1 MARKAATT
9 TDDALNKAGP
19 GKVKPV
25 KARKGSKT
33 TLSEVNL
40 VDLGPERLA
49 AILLD
54 LSSDSHVK
62 RVLRLELFAESS
74 SEGLALEISK
84 RLATIG
90 KSSSRIHWRKRVAF
104 ARDLDLHRKMIER
117 LAEDDATAALDLML
131 DLLDMATPTLD
142 RLSQTEGPIN
152 DVFLAARDGIGA
164 VVAGAMPDPIAL
176 ADRIAN
182 LLRRDDYAQ
191 FGPLVNALAPAL
203 SKKGQAHLRETLD
216 KLLAARSTRSASS
229 FDAKGAV
236 FKDALR
242 RLADASGD
250 VDAFEATFA
259 PDLRR
264 TPLVSAEIARRLL
277 AVGRAEDALATL
289 QNGAPTEQRGRHQ
302 SSLEERAAWEDAMLE
317 ALEATGHHE
326 EAQKRRWADFEA
338 TLSIPRLRT
347 YLKGLPDFDDVEAE
361 DQAKAVAKRFPRF
374 DVALAFL
381 VSWPDL
387 PAASRLVLSRTGE
400 INGAE
405 DILLAEAARRLEGA
419 YPLAATLLLRGSIQY
434 VLTYGVATRYAEAAR
449 QVLEAESLAAMIADY
464 GEYADHAAF
473 MADLR
478 AMHGRKQGFRAELEA
493 LGGVF

>member
-1 MARKAATT
+1 MARKAAATG
-9 TDDALNKAGP
+9 D
-19 GKVKPV
+19 KPA

-33 TLSEVNL
+33 TLSEANL

-62 RVLRLELFAESS
+62 RVLRLELFAEAGGD
-74 SEGLALEISK
+74 GLALEISK
-84 RLATIG
+84 RLAAIG

-104 ARDLDLHRKMIER
+104 ARDLDLHRRMIER
-117 LAEDDATAALDLML
+117 LAEDDPTAALDLML
-131 DLLDMATPTLD
+131 DLLDLATPVLD
-142 RLSQTEGPIN
+142 RLSQAEGPIG

-164 VVAGAMPDPIAL
+164 IAAKAMPDPIAL
-176 ADRIAN
+176 AERIAK

-191 FGPLVNALAPAL
+191 FGPLIGALGPAL
-203 SKKGQAHLRETLD
+203 GPKGQAHLRETLE
-216 KLLAARSTRSASS
+216 KMLAARSPRSAHL
-229 FDAKGAV
+229 FDAQGAIY
-236 FKDALR
+236 KDALR

-259 PDLRR
+259 PELRR
-264 TPLVSAEIARRLL
+264 TPLVAAEIARRLL
-277 AVGRAEDALATL
+277 AAGRGEDALATL
-289 QNGAPTEQRGRHQ
+289 QAGSPHEQRGRHA
-302 SSLEERAAWEDAMLE
+302 SSQEERAAWEEAMLE

-338 TLSIPRLRT
+338 TLSIPRLRA

-361 DQAKAVAKRFPRF
+361 DQAKLVAKHFPRF
-374 DVALAFL
+374 DTALAFL

-387 PAASRLVLSRTGE
+387 AAAARLILTRSGE
-400 INGAE
+400 INGADE
-405 DILLAEAARRLEGA
+405 TLMAEAARRLEGS
-419 YPLAATLLLRGSIQY
+419 YPLAATLLLRASIQH

-449 QVLEAESLAAMIADY
+449 QLLEAESLSAMIPDY
-464 GEYADHAAF
+464 GEYPDHAAF
-473 MADLR
+473 VADLR
-478 AMHGRKQGFRAELEA
+478 VMHGRKQGFRAELEA

>member
-1 MARKAATT
+1 MARKAAKKTGEASDEVQPET
-9 TDDALNKAGP
+9 A
-19 GKVKPV
+19 KPT

-33 TLSEVNL
+33 TLSEANL

-54 LSSDSHVK
+54 LSVDSHVK

-74 SEGLALEISK
+74 GEGLALEISK
-84 RLATIG
+84 RLATVG

-142 RLSQTEGPIN
+142 RLSQTEGPIG
-152 DVFLAARDGIGA
+152 DVFLAARDVIGA
-164 VVAGAMPDPIAL
+164 IAVGALPDPIAL
-176 ADRIAN
+176 ADRIAK
-182 LLRRDDYAQ
+182 LLRNDDYAQ
-191 FGPLVNALAPAL
+191 FGPVVNALVPAL
-203 SKKGQAHLRETLD
+203 GPNGQAHLKKTLEAA
-216 KLLAARSTRSASS
+216 LGARSTRSASRL
-229 FDAKGAV
+229 DAIY
-236 FKDALR
+236 KDALR

-259 PDLRR
+259 PELRK

-277 AVGRAEDALATL
+277 EAGRTEDALATL
-289 QNGAPTEQRGRHQ
+289 HAGAPSEQLGRHQ
-302 SSLEERAAWEDAMLE
+302 NSLEERTTWEEAMLD

-326 EAQKRRWADFEA
+326 EAQKRRWAEFER

-361 DQAKAVAKRFPRF
+361 DQAKAVAKRFPQF
-374 DVALAFL
+374 DRALAFL

-387 PAASRLVLSRTGE
+387 MAASKLVLTRAGE
-400 INGAE
+400 INGA
-405 DILLAEAARRLEGA
+405 DDTLMAEAARRLEGA
-419 YPLAATLLLRGSIQY
+419 YPMAATLLLRASIQY

-449 QVLEAESLAAMIADY
+449 QLLEAESLSVMINDF
-464 GEYADHAAF
+464 GEYPDHQAF
-473 MADLR
+473 VADLR
-478 AMHGRKQGFRAELEA
+478 TMHSRKQGFRTELEA
-493 LGGVF
+493 LGATF

>member
-9 TDDALNKAGP
+9 TD
-19 GKVKPV
+19 KPA

-33 TLSEVNL
+33 TLSEANL
-40 VDLGPERLA
+40 ADLGAERLA

-62 RVLRLELFAESS
+62 RVLRLELFAEAGG
-74 SEGLALEISK
+74 EGLALEVSK
-84 RLATIG
+84 RLATIA
-90 KSSSRIHWRKRVAF
+90 KSSSRIHWRKRAAF
-104 ARDLDLHRKMIER
+104 AKDLDLHRRMIER

-131 DLLDMATPTLD
+131 DLLDLATPVLD
-142 RLSQTEGPIN
+142 RLSQAEGPIG

-164 VVAGAMPDPIAL
+164 IAAQALPDPIAL
-176 ADRIAN
+176 ADRIAR
-182 LLRRDDYAQ
+182 LLRRDDYTQ
-191 FGPLVNALAPAL
+191 FGPLIGALGSAL
-203 SKKGQAHLRETLD
+203 GPKGQAHLRETLET
-216 KLLAARSTRSASS
+216 LLAARSTRSAHL
-229 FDAKGAV
+229 FDAQGAIY
-236 FKDALR
+236 KDALR

-259 PDLRR
+259 PELRR

-277 AVGRAEDALATL
+277 AAGRPEDALATL
-289 QNGAPTEQRGRHQ
+289 QAGAPGDQRGRHQ
-302 SSLEERAAWEDAMLE
+302 SSLEERAAWEEAMLE
-317 ALEATGHHE
+317 ALEATGHHD
-326 EAQKRRWADFEA
+326 EAQKRRWAEFER

-347 YLKGLPDFDDVEAE
+347 FLKGLPDFDDVEAE

-374 DVALAFL
+374 DMALAFL

-387 PAASRLVLSRTGE
+387 AAASRLVLDRAGE
-400 INGAE
+400 INGA
-405 DILLAEAARRLEGA
+405 DDTLMAEAARRLEGG
-419 YPLAATLLLRGSIQY
+419 YPLAATLLLRTSIQH

-449 QVLEAESLAAMIADY
+449 QLLEAESLSVMIGGF
-464 GEYADHAAF
+464 GEYPDHQAF
-473 MADLR
+473 LADLR

>member
-9 TDDALNKAGP
+9 TDEKPA
-19 GKVKPV
+19 KV
-25 KARKGSKT
+25 RKGSKT
-33 TLSEVNL
+33 TLSEANL

-62 RVLRLELFAESS
+62 RVLRLELFAEAGGD
-74 SEGLALEISK
+74 GLALEVSK

-90 KSSSRIHWRKRVAF
+90 KSSSRIHWRKRAAF
-104 ARDLDLHRKMIER
+104 AKDLDLHRRMIER

-131 DLLDMATPTLD
+131 DLLDLSTPVLD
-142 RLSQTEGPIN
+142 RLSQAEGPIG

-164 VVAGAMPDPIAL
+164 IAANAMPDPVVL
-176 ADRIAN
+176 ADRIAK
-182 LLRRDDYAQ
+182 LLRRDDYTQ

-203 SKKGQAHLRETLD
+203 GSKGQTSLRDTLE
-216 KLLAARSTRSASS
+216 KLLAARGARSTSGY
-229 FDAKGAV
+229 DARGAV
-236 FKDALR
+236 YKDALR

-277 AVGRAEDALATL
+277 TAGRAEDALATL
-289 QNGAPTEQRGRHQ
+289 QSGAPSDKGGRHQ
-302 SSLEERAAWEDAMLE
+302 SSLEERLGWEEAMLE
-317 ALEATGHHE
+317 ALEATGHHD
-326 EAQKRRWADFEA
+326 EAQKRRWAEFER
-338 TLSIPRLRT
+338 TLSIPRLRS

-361 DQAKAVAKRFPRF
+361 DQAKAVARRFPRF
-374 DVALAFL
+374 DTALAFL

-387 PAASRLVLSRTGE
+387 SAASRLVLTRSGE
-400 INGAE
+400 INGA
-405 DILLAEAARRLEGA
+405 DDTLMAEAARRLEGG
-419 YPLAATLLLRGSIQY
+419 YPLAATLLLRASIQY

-449 QVLEAESLAAMIADY
+449 QLLEAESLSVMIADY
-464 GEYADHAAF
+464 GEYPDHPAF
-473 MADLR
+473 VADLR
-478 AMHGRKQGFRAELEA
+478 AMHARKQGFRAELEA

>member
-9 TDDALNKAGP
+9 TADATETA
-19 GKVKPV
+19 KPA

-33 TLSEVNL
+33 TLSEANL

-74 SEGLALEISK
+74 ADGLALEISK

-90 KSSSRIHWRKRVAF
+90 KSSSRIHWRKRAAF

-131 DLLDMATPTLD
+131 DLLDLASPTLD
-142 RLSQTEGPIN
+142 RLSQTEGPIG
-152 DVFLAARDGIGA
+152 DVFLAARDSIGVIA
-164 VVAGAMPDPIAL
+164 DKAMPEPVAL
-176 ADRIAN
+176 AERTAK
-182 LLRRDDYAQ
+182 LLATDYHAQ
-191 FGPLVNALAPAL
+191 MGPLAGSLAPAMGRQ
-203 SKKGQAHLRETLD
+203 GQAHLRQVLETV
-216 KLLAARSTRSASS
+216 LAVN
-229 FDAKGAV
+229 AKRIGRPDPMAAV
-236 FKDALR
+236 YKDALR

-277 AVGRAEDALATL
+277 ADGRAEDALATL
-289 QNGAPTEQRGRHQ
+289 QAGAPSEQRGRHP
-302 SSLEERAAWEDAMLE
+302 SSLEERATWDDAMLD
-317 ALEATGHHE
+317 ALEASGHHE
-326 EAQKRRWADFEA
+326 EAQRRRWEDFEK

-374 DVALAFL
+374 DMALAFL

-387 PAASRLVLSRTGE
+387 PAASRLVLTRTGE
-400 INGAE
+400 INGA
-405 DILLAEAARRLEGA
+405 DDTLVTEAARRLEGG
-419 YPLAATLLLRGSIQY
+419 YPLAATLLLRASIQY

-449 QVLEAESLAAMIADY
+449 QLLEAESLSVVIGDF
-464 GEYADHAAF
+464 GEYPDHAAF
-473 MADLR
+473 VADLR
-478 AMHGRKQGFRAELEA
+478 AMHGRKQGFRMELEA

>member
-1 MARKAATT
+1 MARKAAATT
-9 TDDALNKAGP
+9 GD
-19 GKVKPV
+19 KP

-33 TLSEVNL
+33 TLSEANL

-62 RVLRLELFAESS
+62 RVLRLELFAEAGG
-74 SEGLALEISK
+74 EGLALEVSK

-90 KSSSRIHWRKRVAF
+90 KSSSRIHWRKRAAF
-104 ARDLDLHRKMIER
+104 AKDLDLHRRMIER
-117 LAEDDATAALDLML
+117 LAQDDATAALDLML
-131 DLLDMATPTLD
+131 DLLDLATPVLD
-142 RLSQTEGPIN
+142 RLSQAEGPIG

-164 VVAGAMPDPIAL
+164 IVAQALPDPIAL
-176 ADRIAN
+176 ADRIAR

-203 SKKGQAHLRETLD
+203 GKTGQTHLRKILEPLSAARAIRD
-216 KLLAARSTRSASS
+216 ARSTIY
-229 FDAKGAV
+229 
-236 FKDALR
+236 KDALR

-277 AVGRAEDALATL
+277 AAGRGEDALATL
-289 QNGAPTEQRGRHQ
+289 QAGAPGEQRGRHQ

-317 ALEATGHHE
+317 ALEATGHHD
-326 EAQKRRWADFEA
+326 EAQKRRWTEFER
-338 TLSIPRLRT
+338 TLSIPLLRG

-361 DQAKAVAKRFPRF
+361 DQAKAVAKRFPQF
-374 DVALAFL
+374 DRALAFL

-387 PAASRLVLSRTGE
+387 PAASRLVLTRAGE
-400 INGAE
+400 INGA
-405 DILLAEAARRLEGA
+405 DDTLMTEAARRLEGS
-419 YPLAATLLLRGSIQY
+419 YPLAATLLLRASIQY
-434 VLTYGVATRYAEAAR
+434 VLTYGVATRYADAAR
-449 QVLEAESLAAMIADY
+449 QLLEAESLSAMIADY
-464 GEYADHAAF
+464 GEYPDHPAF
-473 MADLR
+473 VADLR

-493 LGGVF
+493 LGATF

>member
-9 TDDALNKAGP
+9 TE
-19 GKVKPV
+19 KPA

-33 TLSEVNL
+33 TLSEANL

-62 RVLRLELFAESS
+62 RVLRLELFAEAGG
-74 SEGLALEISK
+74 EGLGLEVSK

-90 KSSSRIHWRKRVAF
+90 KSSSRIHWRKRAAF
-104 ARDLDLHRKMIER
+104 AKDLDLHRRMIER
-117 LAEDDATAALDLML
+117 LAQDDATAALDLML
-131 DLLDMATPTLD
+131 DLLDLATPVLD
-142 RLSQTEGPIN
+142 RLSQAEGPIG

-164 VVAGAMPDPIAL
+164 IASGALPDPIAL

-191 FGPLVNALAPAL
+191 FGPLVNALGPAL
-203 SKKGQAHLRETLD
+203 GKTGQAHLRETLE
-216 KLLAARSTRSASS
+216 KLSAARAIR
-229 FDAKGAV
+229 DARGAIY
-236 FKDALR
+236 KDALR

-259 PDLRR
+259 PELRR

-277 AVGRAEDALATL
+277 AAGRAEDALATL
-289 QNGAPTEQRGRHQ
+289 HAGAPSDKGGRHQ
-302 SSLEERAAWEDAMLE
+302 SSLEERSAWEDAMLE
-317 ALEATGHHE
+317 ALEATGHHD
-326 EAQKRRWADFEA
+326 EAQKRRWAEFER
-338 TLSIPRLRT
+338 TLSIPPLRS

-361 DQAKAVAKRFPRF
+361 DQAKAVARRFPRF
-374 DVALAFL
+374 DTALAFL

-387 PAASRLVLSRTGE
+387 PAASRLVLTRSGE
-400 INGAE
+400 INGA
-405 DILLAEAARRLEGA
+405 DDTLMAEAARRLEGG
-419 YPLAATLLLRGSIQY
+419 YPLAATLLLRASIQY

-449 QVLEAESLAAMIADY
+449 QLLEAESLSAMISDY
-464 GEYADHAAF
+464 GEYLDHQAF
-473 MADLR
+473 VADLR
-478 AMHGRKQGFRAELEA
+478 AMHGRKQGFRVELEA
-493 LGGVF
+493 LGATL

>member
-9 TDDALNKAGP
+9 TDDAP
-19 GKVKPV
+19 DKVKPA
-25 KARKGSKT
+25 KARRGSKT
-33 TLSEVNL
+33 TLSEANL

-74 SEGLALEISK
+74 GEGLALEISK

-117 LAEDDATAALDLML
+117 LAEKDATAALGLML

-142 RLSQTEGPIN
+142 RLSQTEGPIG
-152 DVFLAARDGIGA
+152 DVFLAARDSIGA
-164 VVAGAMPDPIAL
+164 IAVGALPDPIAL
-176 ADRIAN
+176 ADRIAK
-182 LLRRDDYAQ
+182 LLRQDDYAQ
-191 FGPLVNALAPAL
+191 FGPLVNALSPAL
-203 SKKGQAHLRETLD
+203 GKKGQAHLREALE
-216 KLLAARSTRSASS
+216 KLVAARSTRSASIY
-229 FDAKGAV
+229 
-236 FKDALR
+236 KDALR

-259 PDLRR
+259 PELRK

-277 AVGRAEDALATL
+277 EAGRAEDALATL
-289 QNGAPTEQRGRHQ
+289 HAGPPSDKGGRHQ
-302 SSLEERAAWEDAMLE
+302 SSLEERAAWEEAMLD
-317 ALEATGHHE
+317 ALEATGHHD
-326 EAQKRRWADFEA
+326 EAQKRRWAEFER
-338 TLSIPRLRT
+338 TLSIPRLRA

-361 DQAKAVAKRFPRF
+361 DQAKAVAKRFPQF
-374 DVALAFL
+374 DRALAFL

-387 PAASRLVLSRTGE
+387 PAASRLVLSRAGE
-400 INGAE
+400 INGA
-405 DILLAEAARRLEGA
+405 DDTLMMEAARRLEGA
-419 YPLAATLLLRGSIQY
+419 YPLAATLLLRASIQY

-449 QVLEAESLAAMIADY
+449 QLLEAESLAAVITDY
-464 GEYADHAAF
+464 GKYPDHTAF
-473 MADLR
+473 AADLR

>member
-9 TDDALNKAGP
+9 TGD
-19 GKVKPV
+19 KPA

-33 TLSEVNL
+33 TLSEANL

-62 RVLRLELFAESS
+62 RVLRLELFAEASP
-74 SEGLALEISK
+74 EGLALEIGK

-90 KSSSRIHWRKRVAF
+90 KSSSRIHWRKRAAF
-104 ARDLDLHRKMIER
+104 AKDLDLHRRMIER
-117 LAEDDATAALDLML
+117 LAEHDATAALDLML
-131 DLLDMATPTLD
+131 DLLDLATPVLD
-142 RLSQTEGPIN
+142 RLSQVEGPIG
-152 DVFLAARDGIGA
+152 DVFLAARDGVGA
-164 VVAGAMPDPIAL
+164 IAAQALPDPIVL
-176 ADRIAN
+176 ADRIAK

-203 SKKGQAHLRETLD
+203 GKTGQEHLRQILEQ
-216 KLLAARSTRSASS
+216 LATARGIRDARSAIY
-229 FDAKGAV
+229 
-236 FKDALR
+236 KDALR

-277 AVGRAEDALATL
+277 AAGRAEDALATL
-289 QNGAPTEQRGRHQ
+289 QAGAPHEQRGRHQ
-302 SSLEERAAWEDAMLE
+302 SASEERAAWEEAMLE

-326 EAQKRRWADFEA
+326 EAQKRRWAEFER
-338 TLSIPRLRT
+338 TLSIPLLRG

-361 DQAKAVAKRFPRF
+361 DQAKAVAKRFPQF
-374 DVALAFL
+374 DRALAFL

-387 PAASRLVLSRTGE
+387 AAASRLVLSRAGE
-400 INGAE
+400 INGA
-405 DILLAEAARRLEGA
+405 DDTLMTEAARRLEGSH
-419 YPLAATLLLRGSIQY
+419 PLAATLLLRASIQY

-449 QVLEAESLAAMIADY
+449 QLLEAESLSAMIADY
-464 GEYADHAAF
+464 GEYPDHQAF
-473 MADLR
+473 VTDLR

-493 LGGVF
+493 LGATF

>member
-9 TDDALNKAGP
+9 TDDASD
-19 GKVKPV
+19 KVKPA

-33 TLSEVNL
+33 TLSEANL

-62 RVLRLELFAESS
+62 RVLRLELFAESNT
-74 SEGLALEISK
+74 EGLALEISK
-84 RLATIG
+84 RLTAIG
-90 KSSSRIHWRKRVAF
+90 KSSSRINWRKRAAF
-104 ARDLDLHRKMIER
+104 ARDLDLHRGMIER
-117 LAEDDATAALDLML
+117 LAQDDATAALDLML
-131 DLLDMATPTLD
+131 DLLDLATPTLD
-142 RLSQTEGPIN
+142 RLSQAEGPIG
-152 DVFLAARDGIGA
+152 DVFLAARDGVGA
-164 VVAGAMPDPIAL
+164 IAAGAMPDPIVL

-191 FGPLVNALAPAL
+191 FGPVVNALGPL
-203 SKKGQAHLRETLD
+203 LGEKGQAHLRETLE
-216 KLLAARSTRSASS
+216 KLLAARTIRDARS
-229 FDAKGAV
+229 GIYR
-236 FKDALR
+236 DALR

-259 PDLRR
+259 PELRR

-277 AVGRAEDALATL
+277 EAGRAEDALATL
-289 QNGAPTEQRGRHQ
+289 HAGAPGDQRGRHQ
-302 SSLEERAAWEDAMLE
+302 SSLEERDAWEEAMLD

-326 EAQKRRWADFEA
+326 EAQKRRWAEFER

-361 DQAKAVAKRFPRF
+361 DQAKAVAKRFPQF
-374 DVALAFL
+374 DRALAFL

-387 PAASRLVLSRTGE
+387 MAASRLVLARAGE
-400 INGAE
+400 ISGA
-405 DILLAEAARRLEGA
+405 DDTLIAEAARRLEGA
-419 YPLAATLLLRGSIQY
+419 YPMAATLLLRASIQY
-434 VLTYGVATRYAEAAR
+434 VLTYGVAARYAEAAR
-449 QVLEAESLAAMIADY
+449 QLLEAESLSVMIGDY
-464 GEYADHAAF
+464 GEYPDHQAF
-473 MADLR
+473 VADLR

-493 LGGVF
+493 LGSVL

>member
-1 MARKAATT
+1 MARKTAATT
-9 TDDALNKAGP
+9 GEKLA
-19 GKVKPV
+19 

-33 TLSEVNL
+33 TLSEANL

-90 KSSSRIHWRKRVAF
+90 KSSSRIHWRKRAAF

-131 DLLDMATPTLD
+131 DLLDLATPVLD
-142 RLSQTEGPIN
+142 RLSQAEGPIG
-152 DVFLAARDGIGA
+152 DVFLAARDGVGA
-164 VVAGAMPDPIAL
+164 IAAQALPDPIAL
-176 ADRIAN
+176 ADRIAK

-191 FGPLVNALAPAL
+191 LGPLANALAPAL
-203 SKKGQAHLRETLD
+203 GKTGQAHLRDTLE
-216 KLLAARSTRSASS
+216 KLLAARSTRSTGGY
-229 FDAKGAV
+229 DARGAV
-236 FKDALR
+236 YKDALR

-259 PDLRR
+259 PELRR

-289 QNGAPTEQRGRHQ
+289 QAGAPNDKGGRHQ
-302 SSLEERAAWEDAMLE
+302 SSLEERLAWEDAMLE
-317 ALEATGHHE
+317 ALEVTGHHD
-326 EAQKRRWADFEA
+326 EAQKRRWAEFER
-338 TLSIPRLRT
+338 TLSIPRLRA

-374 DVALAFL
+374 DIALAFL

-387 PAASRLVLSRTGE
+387 LAASRLVLTRSGE
-400 INGAE
+400 ISGA
-405 DILLAEAARRLEGA
+405 DDTLVAEAARRLEGG
-419 YPLAATLLLRGSIQY
+419 YPLAATLLLRASIQH

-449 QVLEAESLAAMIADY
+449 QLLEAESLSAMISDY
-464 GEYADHAAF
+464 GEYPDHQAF
-473 MADLR
+473 VTDLR

-493 LGGVF
+493 LGSVF